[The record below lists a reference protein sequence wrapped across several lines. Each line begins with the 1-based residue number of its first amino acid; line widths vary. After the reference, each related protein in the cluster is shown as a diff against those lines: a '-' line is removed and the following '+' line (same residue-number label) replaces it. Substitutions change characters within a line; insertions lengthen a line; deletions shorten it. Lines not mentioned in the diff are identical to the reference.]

1 MYDPDFGD
9 LSLGVYSALREIKL
23 VHDLN
28 QKSADLKYYYMG
40 YYIHSCPK
48 MTYKAQ
54 YRPSDLL
61 CPVMIKIVSC
71 LRNNSFGYPFQSAC
85 LCWINKKYVH

>member
-1 MYDPDFGD
+1 MDDQLIACGVIDILPLCVSSVYFMYDPTFGE

-23 VHDLN
+23 VHELN
-28 QKSADLKYYYMG
+28 QKSADLKNYYMG

-48 MTYKAQ
+48 MTYKAH

-61 CPVMIKIVSC
+61 CPVTLIHGS
-71 LRNNSFGYPFQSAC
+71 
-85 LCWINKKYVH
+85 